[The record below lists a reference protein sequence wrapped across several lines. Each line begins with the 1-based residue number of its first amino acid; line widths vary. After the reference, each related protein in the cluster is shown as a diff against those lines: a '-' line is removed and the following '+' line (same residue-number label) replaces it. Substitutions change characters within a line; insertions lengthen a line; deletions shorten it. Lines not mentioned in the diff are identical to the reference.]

1 MGADLLTRLPTLDA
15 ILDAHAAALG
25 DDFAGYRHHAY
36 RVVNFCAAFS
46 THDPA
51 RLEVM
56 AVAAAF
62 HDLGIWTAGT
72 FDYLPPSMALA
83 DAHLHR
89 IGRVELVPEVTA
101 MIDAHHKVS
110 AADAPPS
117 WLVEPFRR
125 ADWVDV
131 TFGLRAFGLPRPFIA
146 QVRQQ
151 WPDAGFHWRLVQLS
165 ARRLATHPL
174 HPLPMFRR

>member
-1 MGADLLTRLPTLDA
+1 MDADLLTRIPTLEA
-15 ILDAHAAALG
+15 ILDAHTGALG
-25 DDFAGYRHHAY
+25 DDFTGYRHHAY

-46 THDPA
+46 TRDPA

-56 AVAAAF
+56 AFAAAF
-62 HDLGIWTAGT
+62 HDLGIWTART

-83 DAHLHR
+83 DAHLRLVGLPEH
-89 IGRVELVPEVTA
+89 VPEVTA
-101 MIDAHHKVS
+101 MIEAHHKVS
-110 AADAPPS
+110 AATAPAG

-131 TFGLRAFGLPRPFIA
+131 TFGLRAFGMPRPFIA
-146 QVRQQ
+146 RVRQQ

-174 HPLPMFRR
+174 RPLPMFRR